1 VVDCAHKNQH
11 IPITQ
16 TQIYADTGD
25 QYSATINAREWPS
38 RIRTC
43 LICTTDCHDY
53 RRERDDLFHCEAHPL
68 QKKLAIHML
77 DGVKAETRTT
87 CGLPRCPSADQ
98 GPVYGV

>member
-1 VVDCAHKNQH
+1 
-11 IPITQ
+11 
-16 TQIYADTGD
+16 
-25 QYSATINAREWPS
+25 
-38 RIRTC
+38 
-43 LICTTDCHDY
+43 
-53 RRERDDLFHCEAHPL
+53 L